1 VLYCT
6 ADQVNPETDIHM
18 ADARQAGGDILVYAK
33 VRDPEARGLLR
44 GLLENLPGERVSST
58 LYEVFTADWD
68 EGLWDEEVER
78 MQSYIDPATDTL
90 IFWQVV
96 DGKLARTSIAGRFA

>member
-1 VLYCT
+1 L
-6 ADQVNPETDIHM
+6 AEPEP
-18 ADARQAGGDILVYAK
+18 AGGDILVYAK
-33 VRDPEARGLLR
+33 VRDPDARARVRQLLDD
-44 GLLENLPGERVSST
+44 LPGERVNAS

-68 EGLWDEEVER
+68 AGLWDHEVER
-78 MQSYIDPATDTL
+78 MQEMIDPATDTL

>member
-1 VLYCT
+1 M
-6 ADQVNPETDIHM
+6 P
-18 ADARQAGGDILVYAK
+18 DAVPAGGDILVYAK
-33 VRDPEARGLLR
+33 VRDPEARGLLNS
-44 GLLENLPGERVSST
+44 LLENLPGERVSST

-78 MQSYIDPATDTL
+78 MQSYINPATDTL

>member
-1 VLYCT
+1 
-6 ADQVNPETDIHM
+6 M
-18 ADARQAGGDILVYAK
+18 ADAEPTGADILVYAK
-33 VRDPEARGLLR
+33 VRNPESRGLLNS
-44 GLLENLPGERVSST
+44 LLENLPGERVSNT

-96 DGKLARTSIAGRFA
+96 DGKLARMSIAGRFA